1 MRGWCQLC
9 CRLVLV
15 VVVFVS
21 GYLGARL
28 GMVATPVA
36 QASHNFAD
44 VPDSAFYHDNVDFL
58 VDNQITSGCQV
69 TPPLYCPEQSV
80 TRGQMAV
87 FLDRTADVV
96 RPIKIDRPF
105 HVFVVCAAAANNR
118 FAVVSEGGT
127 FVRGSAGTTA
137 SRLTTGTY
145 VVSFDI
151 NVSGCSW
158 QVTVGETG
166 SVGATTGVGNV
177 AGRSGNVNGLF
188 ITTQDVPA

>member
-1 MRGWCQLC
+1 MRGWGQLC
-9 CRLVLV
+9 SRLVLV

-36 QASHNFAD
+36 QASHNFDD
-44 VPDSAFYHDNVDFL
+44 VPNSAFYHNNVDFL

-69 TPPLYCPEQSV
+69 APPLYCPEQSV

-105 HVFVVCAAAANNR
+105 HVFVVCAGAVTR
-118 FAVVSEGGT
+118 FAVVSDTGT
-127 FVRGSAGTTA
+127 FDRGSAGTTA

-145 VVSFDI
+145 VVTFNID
-151 NVSGCSW
+151 VSDCSW
-158 QVTVGETG
+158 QVTVGQTG
-166 SVGATTGVGNV
+166 DVGATTGVGNV

-188 ITTQDVPA
+188 ITTRDVPA